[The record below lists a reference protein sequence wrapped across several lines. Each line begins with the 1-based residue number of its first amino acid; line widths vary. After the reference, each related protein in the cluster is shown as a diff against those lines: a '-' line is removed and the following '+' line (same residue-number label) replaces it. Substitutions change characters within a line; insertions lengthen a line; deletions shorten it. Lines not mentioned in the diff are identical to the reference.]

1 MAHTDRDD
9 ARWFWKDH
17 FRYRGLTAPACCH
30 WAAHGTEGTT
40 CWCETLSEARKW
52 VHPYR
57 YESGLPSWWHREE
70 RRAERARARNRMQRM
85 RAGHID
91 PDEMTIDY
99 RRPYYW

>member
-17 FRYRGLTAPACCH
+17 FRYDSGARKHCRKWDGV
-30 WAAHGTEGTT
+30 GSV
-40 CWCETLSEARKW
+40 CWCDTLPEAREW

-57 YESGLPSWWHREE
+57 YEFGLPSWWNRDCRREE
-70 RRAERARARNRMQRM
+70 RGQARNKMNRA

-91 PDEMTIDY
+91 WDELVIDY

>member
-17 FRYRGLTAPACCH
+17 FRWRGNVCNCH
-30 WAAHGTEGTT
+30 RWELGET
-40 CWCETLSEARKW
+40 CWCETMPGAYRW

-57 YESGLPSWWHREE
+57 YESGVPSAWHRDE
-70 RRAERARARNRMQRM
+70 RRAERANARNRMNRM

-91 PDEMTIDY
+91 PDELVIDY
-99 RRPYYW
+99 RRGYYW